1 MADAFALAIYSGII
15 IFDICKAAKPAGL
28 AALRFHGKGR
38 IGKRHLICA
47 GSLRERSRGSV
58 ERTISVK
65 AIECGRYFCRKRIYP
80 FRRQTASAGR
90 QAERM
95 NAFPTPKRRASLIY
109 RYNPQE
115 NGPYYPSKRG
125 AGEFSTHKMDA
136 DCASCTENALFDKT
150 EKIKKKIRSFF

>member
-95 NAFPTPKRRASLIY
+95 NAFPTPKRRASLYI
-109 RYNPQE
+109 
-115 NGPYYPSKRG
+115 
-125 AGEFSTHKMDA
+125 
-136 DCASCTENALFDKT
+136 
-150 EKIKKKIRSFF
+150 